1 MSSICI
7 MDCTM
12 FRANTILNLRSGL
25 YHDKHKYE
33 DIAVIAVDDF
43 VPSPLCL

>member
-1 MSSICI
+1 
-7 MDCTM
+7 M
-12 FRANTILNLRSGL
+12 FGANTILNLHNGL
-25 YHDKHKYE
+25 YHDNYKYE